1 METDNHRSRPS
12 RWSNEA
18 LFRAVNEH
26 EYPRQ
31 FVVFRN
37 HVLADVERVVSNMDG
52 YVVVEKSAAVSEVT
66 EATDPN
72 A

>member
-1 METDNHRSRPS
+1 
-12 RWSNEA
+12 
-18 LFRAVNEH
+18 VNEREH
-26 EYPRQ
+26 PRQ

-37 HVLADVERVVSNMDG
+37 HVLPDVERVVSNTDG
-52 YVVVEKSAAVSEVT
+52 YVVVEKSGAVSEVR